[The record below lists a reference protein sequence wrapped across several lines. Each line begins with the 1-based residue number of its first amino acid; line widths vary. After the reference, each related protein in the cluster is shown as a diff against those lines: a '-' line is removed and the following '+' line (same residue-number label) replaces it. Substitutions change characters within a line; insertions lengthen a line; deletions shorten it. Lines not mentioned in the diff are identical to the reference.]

1 MYMLIKFKIEHQ
13 IEIIFINNEPYFKVK
28 DVCKILGF
36 KNSTDAVKT
45 HCDPKGVALAE
56 SITEGGKQMV
66 KFINEQNLYALMFN
80 VPKTFKTDTEEVKKV
95 KEQAKE
101 FQKWVFSTVLPT
113 IRKTG
118 KFDLVNSNLDH
129 LKHLDENIQKQHSK
143 LINQK
148 NFQIGD
154 VDAIKEYNRKNCK
167 LHTGLTT
174 QEVKK
179 IGKKRG
185 LKAKDTQSAKQVL
198 RKIDPAKA
206 GSMSLADDLCYKN
219 QDRTIEEIA
228 PITKLSIPLFQAIID
243 AGLEHGI
250 KELKE

>member
-1 MYMLIKFKIEHQ
+1 MLIKFKIEHE
-13 IEIIFINNEPYFKVK
+13 IEIIFINNEPFFKGK
-28 DVCKILGF
+28 NVCNVLGF
-36 KNSTDAVKT
+36 KNHKTAIDT
-45 HCDPKGVALAE
+45 HCDSKGVVSQTHL
-56 SITEGGKQMV
+56 TQGGMQNTL
-66 KFINEQNLYALMFN
+66 FINEQNLYALMFN

-101 FQKWVFSTVLPT
+101 FQKLVFSTVLPT

-118 KFDLVNSNLDH
+118 KFDIVNSNLDH

-154 VDAIKEYNRKNCK
+154 VDAIKEYNRKNCE
-167 LHTGLTT
+167 LRTGLTT

-179 IGKKRG
+179 IGKERG
-185 LKAKDTQSAKQVL
+185 LKTKDTQSAKQVL